1 MARLTPENTQR
12 AREVIALYP
21 QPRSALIPVLHIAQE
36 QDGYLTGDA
45 MAHIG
50 ELIGLNAAEV
60 RGTATFYDMLFLE
73 PVGKYL
79 LSVCTNIAC
88 LLNGAYELLEHIESK
103 LGVKAGGTT
112 SDGVFTVEE
121 VECIALCGNAP
132 CLTANWRFFGD
143 LTNARFDALV
153 DDLRMGRLS
162 DVVPPHGTLCRT
174 RRAVGLPAAG
184 FTGPAPAKPAAAEA
198 PAPPPAA
205 AGPGP
210 SGAVASAASDTT
222 APAPVEP
229 APPVSQPHGSQ
240 APAGAPDA
248 AQPPGQPPAAEQP
261 PGQPPAAEQA
271 AGAPPASEQAA
282 GTPPAPTAADTTPA
296 EERAAGRPAPS
307 AEEVTP
313 AMPTPTE
320 PDAREPERP

>member
-1 MARLTPENTQR
+1 MARLTPDNTQR

-112 SDGVFTVEE
+112 ADGVFTVEE

-143 LTNARFDALV
+143 VTDAKFDALV

-174 RRAVGLPAAG
+174 SRAVGLPAAG
-184 FTGPAPAKPAAAEA
+184 YTGPAPAKPAAAETPAPPA
-198 PAPPPAA
+198 PAPSPPAPAASPPAA
-205 AGPGP
+205 AEAPAPAPGTP
-210 SGAVASAASDTT
+210 VESAASDTT

-240 APAGAPDA
+240 APATAPDT
-248 AQPPGQPPAAEQP
+248 AQPPGQPPASAT
-261 PGQPPAAEQA
+261 PAAA
-271 AGAPPASEQAA
+271 APAASNE
-282 GTPPAPTAADTTPA
+282 
-296 EERAAGRPAPS
+296 
-307 AEEVTP
+307 TP
-313 AMPTPTE
+313 AMPTPNE